1 MKKACVI
8 GWPVAHSR
16 SPLIHNYW
24 IKQYS
29 IHGSYERIEV
39 SPDKLVEFIRN
50 LQANGYAGCNVTLPH
65 KEHALQAVDQIDR
78 AVAEMGS
85 LNTIYLENA
94 KICATSTDGEGFYN
108 NLLAHVPDFD
118 PPHANILL
126 LGAGGSARAICQR
139 LLRENVK
146 KINIYNRTTQRAI
159 ELQKQ
164 LGDQISVI
172 ESNQLEL
179 TIKEATLLIN
189 TTSQGMIGQPELDI
203 SIDHLP
209 KNSIVADIIYVPL
222 KTKLIKTA
230 EKLGLKTVPG
240 LGMLLHQ
247 AVPGFTHWFGV
258 QPSVTKDLF
267 DLVARDIDKDY
278 MS

>member
-1 MKKACVI
+1 M
-8 GWPVAHSR
+8 
-16 SPLIHNYW
+16 
-24 IKQYS
+24 
-29 IHGSYERIEV
+29 
-39 SPDKLVEFIRN
+39 
-50 LQANGYAGCNVTLPH
+50 
-65 KEHALQAVDQIDR
+65 
-78 AVAEMGS
+78 
-85 LNTIYLENA
+85 
-94 KICATSTDGEGFYN
+94 
-108 NLLAHVPDFD
+108 PDFD

-146 KINIYNRTTQRAI
+146 KIIIYNRTTQRAI
-159 ELQKQ
+159 ELQKHF
-164 LGDQISVI
+164 GERISVI

-179 TIKEATLLIN
+179 TIKETTLLIN

-203 SIDHLP
+203 SIVQLP

-247 AVPGFTHWFGV
+247 AVPGFSHWFGV
-258 QPSVTKDLF
+258 RPNVTKDLF